1 MKPDMFHLK
10 KQALSS
16 TPVGNWEILWKYKN
30 QIKSENN
37 SGYTYKQNLCIFG
50 IIRDYNQS
58 KTILKN
64 TC

>member
-37 SGYTYKQNLCIFG
+37 SVRIHL
-50 IIRDYNQS
+50 
-58 KTILKN
+58 
-64 TC
+64 